1 MELGQNEETILVAER
16 LRARTFLD
24 SLYQSGLDPEQLQL
38 NEAGITPSEDV
49 TIPVVDAA
57 ALDQAVKEAQASLLP
72 NEAALEYMVTDDGIY
87 LWIVISERTFGPEF
101 ILYNRKHLLRDVV
114 ALRRAIEPQTKE
126 VNGEPKIIFSNPSE
140 LLGRFYEL
148 LIQPALSQLSKGVD
162 TLIVI
167 PSGPLWYVPFSAL
180 VMTDQPDIEFGST
193 GVGGTKQYRQRYLID
208 KYTLAFLPSLASLP
222 ILMEERAPSTAMYLA
237 LANPTLSEKQQ
248 EEVGSHYQFSVLETA
263 CQSFSECL
271 GKGREEVYVQGDAL
285 EERAYNEAA
294 GHEVLVYACHGI
306 FNPSVPLDS
315 RLLLAPSK
323 ENEQETTDRRLADG
337 DYYAF
342 EVILTD
348 HKGVDLVILAACETL
363 LPTLREVQGALG
375 MTLGARSDEK
385 LNAQQLELIVA
396 GDEVVGLSRAFLS
409 SGARSVLG
417 TLWQANPTAIDELLV
432 ALCEAHKEVGSWA
445 AALRQAQLAILNES
459 DPLFTLTYQTRLA
472 GAHPWFWA
480 PYQLIGRWR

>member
-1 MELGQNEETILVAER
+1 
-16 LRARTFLD
+16 
-24 SLYQSGLDPEQLQL
+24 
-38 NEAGITPSEDV
+38 
-49 TIPVVDAA
+49 
-57 ALDQAVKEAQASLLP
+57 
-72 NEAALEYMVTDDGIY
+72 
-87 LWIVISERTFGPEF
+87 
-101 ILYNRKHLLRDVV
+101 
-114 ALRRAIEPQTKE
+114 
-126 VNGEPKIIFSNPSE
+126 
-140 LLGRFYEL
+140 
-148 LIQPALSQLSKGVD
+148 
-162 TLIVI
+162 
-167 PSGPLWYVPFSAL
+167 
-180 VMTDQPDIEFGST
+180 
-193 GVGGTKQYRQRYLID
+193 
-208 KYTLAFLPSLASLP
+208 
-222 ILMEERAPSTAMYLA
+222 
-237 LANPTLSEKQQ
+237 
-248 EEVGSHYQFSVLETA
+248 
-263 CQSFSECL
+263 
-271 GKGREEVYVQGDAL
+271 
-285 EERAYNEAA
+285 
-294 GHEVLVYACHGI
+294 VYACHGI

-445 AALRQAQLAILNES
+445 AALRQAQVAILQKS
-459 DPLFTLTYQTRLA
+459 DPLFTLTYQTGLA

-480 PYQLIGRWR
+480 PYQLIGNWR